1 MIAYVTELNDGNYQD
16 VINRNEFVLVDVSAT
31 WCVPC
36 QTLSPVIDELSAEYR
51 GRILVGKLDADSN
64 REIITSLSIRNIPA
78 VFFYKNWELVEK
90 SIGFIDKQ
98 KLVEMINNHL

>member
-78 VFFYKNWELVEK
+78 VFFFIKMGNWLRNPLDSLISKNL
-90 SIGFIDKQ
+90 
-98 KLVEMINNHL
+98 LR

>member
-78 VFFYKNWELVEK
+78 VFFYKNGELVEK